1 MPSIAEIGR
10 RQLTLLSHR
19 VHSLPVVILMPHSA
33 CNCRCVMCDIWQ
45 ANRERRELS
54 SEELERHLPDL
65 RRLRLRRVVLS
76 GGEPLMHSNLWRLCE
91 LLAGL
96 GAGITLLST
105 GLLLRR
111 HAEEVTRWCD
121 EVIVSLDGSP
131 EVHDRIRV
139 VPRAFDRLA
148 DGVRALR
155 ESRPEHRITAR
166 CVVQRANFRDL
177 PRTVDTARQLGLDQL
192 SFLAADVS
200 SEAFNRPRG
209 WSEERVAEVALS
221 RDEARELS
229 QLIEHLLVDFKPEF
243 DSRFIAEGPD
253 KMRRIGLYF
262 RALAGDG
269 EMPVNRC
276 NAPWVSTVVEAD
288 GEVRPCFFHRPLG
301 NLQAGT
307 LEQILN
313 SDAAVSFRRDLDVKT
328 NPICLVCVC
337 TLNLAPWAAPAALS

>member
-1 MPSIAEIGR
+1 
-10 RQLTLLSHR
+10 
-19 VHSLPVVILMPHSA
+19 
-33 CNCRCVMCDIWQ
+33 MCDIWK

-54 SEELERHLPDL
+54 TEELVRHLPDL

-111 HAEEVTRWCD
+111 FAGEVVRWCD

-131 EVHDRIRV
+131 EVHDRIRA

-155 ESRPEHRITAR
+155 ESRSDQRITAR

-177 PRTVDTARQLGLDQL
+177 PRIVDTARELGLDQI

-200 SEAFNRPRG
+200 SEAFNRPGG
-209 WSEERVAEVALS
+209 WPEGRVAEVALS
-221 RDEARELS
+221 CDDAGELG
-229 QLIEHLLVDFKPEF
+229 QLIELLLVEHKAAF
-243 DSRFIAEGPD
+243 DSRFIAEGPER
-253 KMRRIGLYF
+253 MRRLGRYY
-262 RALAGDG
+262 RALAGGG

-301 NLQAGT
+301 NLRQGT
-307 LEQILN
+307 LGEILN
-313 SDAAVSFRRDLDVKT
+313 SSSAVSFRRNLDVAT
-328 NPICLVCVC
+328 DPICRTCVC
-337 TLNLAPWAAPAALS
+337 TLNLSPWAAPSAVS

>member
-1 MPSIAEIGR
+1 MPSITEIGR
-10 RQLTLLSHR
+10 RQLTLLTHR
-19 VHSLPVVILMPHSA
+19 IRSLPVVILMPHGA
-33 CNCRCVMCDIWQ
+33 CNCRCVMCDIWK

-54 SEELERHLPDL
+54 GEELARHLPDL
-65 RRLRLRRVVLS
+65 RRLGLQRAVLS

-91 LLAGL
+91 LLAEL
-96 GAGITLLST
+96 GVGITLLST

-111 HAEEVTRWCD
+111 YAEEVTRWCD

-131 EVHDRIRV
+131 EVHDRIRA
-139 VPRAFDRLA
+139 VPRAFERLA
-148 DGVRALR
+148 DGIGALR

-177 PRTVDTARQLGLDQL
+177 PRIVETARELGLDQI

-200 SEAFNRPRG
+200 SEAFNRPHG
-209 WSEERVAEVALS
+209 WSRERIAEVALS
-221 RDEARELS
+221 GGEARELS
-229 QLIEHLLVDFKPEF
+229 RLIERLLVDFEAEF
-243 DSRFIAEGPD
+243 ESRFIAEGPD
-253 KMRRIGLYF
+253 KMRRIGRYF

-276 NAPWVSTVVEAD
+276 NAPWVSTVVEAR

-301 NLQAGT
+301 NLRAGT

-313 SDAAVSFRRDLDVKT
+313 SNEAVSFRRNLDVT
-328 NPICLVCVC
+328 TDPICRVCVC
-337 TLNLAPWAAPAALS
+337 TLNLAPWAAPAAVS